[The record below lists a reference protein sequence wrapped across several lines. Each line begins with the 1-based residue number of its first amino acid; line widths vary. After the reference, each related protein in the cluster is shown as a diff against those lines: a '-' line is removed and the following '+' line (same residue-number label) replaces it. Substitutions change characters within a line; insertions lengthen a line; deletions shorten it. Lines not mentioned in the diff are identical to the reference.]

1 MIRDLG
7 PYVPKRAHKLDAPIL
22 AMLMNAVDD
31 RHPGQVFVVQVGA
44 GSGEGDLPFLPRFR
58 DGGWSGLLIEPH
70 PQHFAQL
77 DALHAN
83 GERVAVLNLGIS
95 DLAAN
100 LPLHSLTPESEART
114 RRAPRGRASLI
125 RDRIATSGTPPEE
138 ITSIEVPFLRLDTV
152 LTELGIDSAQLVAI
166 NAGGHE
172 AQVLASFDL
181 AALDPALVLVHSTPG
196 TVADEACIACLTAA
210 SLHPFRVAGWLAG
223 RPCSHPTC
231 RPPGRAADLLP
242 EGPRRP
248 AGPRRMTP
256 AQLGRPSC

>member
-1 MIRDLG
+1 MVRSQTSCAS
-7 PYVPKRAHKLDAPIL
+7 R
-22 AMLMNAVDD
+22 
-31 RHPGQVFVVQVGA
+31 
-44 GSGEGDLPFLPRFR
+44 
-58 DGGWSGLLIEPH
+58 
-70 PQHFAQL
+70 
-77 DALHAN
+77 
-83 GERVAVLNLGIS
+83 
-95 DLAAN
+95 
-100 LPLHSLTPESEART
+100 

-223 RPCSHPTC
+223 LAPT
-231 RPPGRAADLLP
+231 RLAVPLEELLTFFQKGLGAPQDP
-242 EGPRRP
+242 EE
-248 AGPRRMTP
+248 
-256 AQLGRPSC
+256 